1 MDIHIELISEYG
13 KRLGI
18 KDKEW
23 NIIKDGLLP
32 KLFSTNYSLN
42 QEGINICRREIDS
55 FFDNNYIFG
64 TWSTDNTK
72 RDYKRNY
79 LGIFISGVI
88 LTSKI
93 KNNKLP

>member
-13 KRLGI
+13 KRLGLTI
-18 KDKEW
+18 KEW
-23 NIIKDGLLP
+23 NIIKEGILP
-32 KLFSTNYSLN
+32 KLFTTEYSLN
-42 QEGINICRREIDS
+42 EEGINICRREIDG
-55 FFDNNYIFG
+55 FFDNHHIFG
-64 TWSTDNTK
+64 PWKRDNTK

-79 LGIFISGVI
+79 LGIFISGVV